1 MSSKAARR
9 RQRERQRRRQQTVE
23 RDVDDLRAADDE
35 VACADAQLATTRALL
50 DDATEVLVELSAH
63 AVAARDA
70 WPAGPGTDEL
80 RAVFEAARSV
90 AIQCC
95 TALQATRDRAAR
107 CQDDDRHLH
116 VLGGRVVEMAV
127 VAAPDP
133 DLAGADDDI
142 PF

>member
-1 MSSKAARR
+1 MH
-9 RQRERQRRRQQTVE
+9 
-23 RDVDDLRAADDE
+23 AADDE
-35 VACADAQLATTRALL
+35 VACADAQLAMTRALI
-50 DDATEVLVELSAH
+50 DDATDVLAELSAH
-63 AVAARDA
+63 AALARDA

-95 TALQATRDRAAR
+95 TTLNAARDRAAR
-107 CQDDDRHLH
+107 SQDDDRHLH

-127 VAAPDP
+127 VAAPGPAP
-133 DLAGADDDI
+133 DGPDDDI